1 MRNFSSAIFD
11 RCTHHHLSTLSL
23 HSHPQSYSY
32 YYGSSGKS
40 GKGSKSSS
48 SGSSKGGKS
57 GGYGSYSYGY
67 GSGKSGKG
75 GSGKSGKGGS
85 KGGKSWGG
93 GYGSY
98 SYGYPETCL
107 KEGDNCDNSVLCCDG
122 LECVGGTD
130 DQNIGGQ
137 TCEYVINTPV

>member
-48 SGSSKGGKS
+48 SGGSKGGKS

-75 GSGKSGKGGS
+75 GS
-85 KGGKSWGG
+85 KGGKSWDG

-98 SYGYPETCL
+98 SYGYCLGEDESCDSPFNCCPGLTCVDPP
-107 KEGDNCDNSVLCCDG
+107 KF
-122 LECVGGTD
+122 D
-130 DQNIGGQ
+130 DDDAFDGGQ
-137 TCEYVINTPV
+137 KCKRVTNSPTKSPSV